1 MLKVTNWNLKN
12 PKAVENLLEAQAKL
26 EELVHAPAP
35 SNQGF
40 LSAETLET
48 ALNEH
53 TKHTLYS
60 GQERQRAINLARNTI
75 ERQLK
80 AEVNNNL
87 DNYVKQVEAIFNP
100 AAEKYTEAVEKLPS
114 GKFTAE
120 DVLGFSESQREAYHT
135 AREAAGTISWAS
147 NWVYDL
153 LDLRGQSLG
162 GYSRWF
168 LVCEPGNVGGLVCL
182 QLEDD
187 YAGEPAYGALLP
199 PVLRALREGA
209 QLRIA
214 TPAQAREDAQRQENA
229 RQGMDDQAWLNLR
242 RDLKL

>member
-1 MLKVTNWNLKN
+1 MLNVTNWNLKH
-12 PKAVENLLEAQAKL
+12 PKKVKDLLEAQAKL
-26 EELVHAPAP
+26 EELVHAPTP

-40 LSAETLET
+40 LSAETLEA

-75 ERQLK
+75 ERELK
-80 AEVNNNL
+80 SQVNANL
-87 DNYVKQVEAIFNP
+87 GKYLEQIEAIFNP
-100 AAEKYTEAVEKLPS
+100 AAEAYAEAVEKLPAS
-114 GKFTAE
+114 KFTAE
-120 DVLGFSESQREAYHT
+120 DVLGFSEEQRGAYHT
-135 AREAAGTISWAS
+135 AREAAGVISWAAD
-147 NWVYDL
+147 WLWEL
-153 LDLRGQSLG
+153 LDLPGQSLG
-162 GYSRWF
+162 GYSRWM
-168 LVCEPGNVGGLVCL
+168 LAAEPGSVAGLTCL
-182 QLEDD
+182 QLEED

-229 RQGMDDQAWLNLR
+229 RQGMDDQAWLTLR

>member
-1 MLKVTNWNLKN
+1 MLDLKSWNLKHN
-12 PKAVENLLEAQAKL
+12 KKIQELLAAESKL
-26 EELVHAPAP
+26 EEAVHAPSP
-35 SNQGF
+35 STDGF
-40 LSAETLET
+40 LSADTLEA

-53 TKHTLYS
+53 TMHTLYH
-60 GQERQRAINLARNTI
+60 GDERRQAINLARNTI

-80 AEVNNNL
+80 TEVNNSL
-87 DNYVKQVEAIFNP
+87 DSYLKQVEAIFNP
-100 AAEKYTEAVEKLPS
+100 AAQEYAQAVEKLPS

-120 DVLGFSESQREAYHT
+120 DVLGFSEEQREAYHA
-135 AREAAGTISWAS
+135 AREAAGVISWAAD
-147 NWVYDL
+147 WLWEL

-162 GYSRWF
+162 GYTRWM
-168 LVCEPGNVGGLVCL
+168 LVAEPGSVAGLTCL
-182 QLEDD
+182 QLEED

-229 RQGMDDQAWLNLR
+229 RQGMDDQAWLTLR

>member
-1 MLKVTNWNLKN
+1 MLNVANWTLKHPKKVK
-12 PKAVENLLEAQAKL
+12 NLLEAEAKL
-26 EELVHAPAP
+26 EEAVHAPSP
-35 SNQGF
+35 STNGF
-40 LSAETLET
+40 LSAETLEA

-53 TKHTLYS
+53 TLHTLYH
-60 GQERQRAINLARNTI
+60 GDERRQAINLAQSTI

-80 AEVNNNL
+80 AEVNNGL
-87 DNYVKQVEAIFNP
+87 DSYLKQVEAIFNP
-100 AAEKYTEAVEKLPS
+100 AAEAYADAVEKLPS

-120 DVLGFSESQREAYHT
+120 DVLGFSEEQREAYHT
-135 AREAAGTISWAS
+135 AREAAGVISWAAD
-147 NWVYDL
+147 WLWEL
-153 LDLRGQSLG
+153 LDLRGQSLS

-182 QLEDD
+182 QLEED

-209 QLRIA
+209 RLRVA
-214 TPAQAREDAQRQENA
+214 TPAQARADAEEQEQE
-229 RQGMDDQAWLNLR
+229 RQGMDEQAWLTLR